1 MVCRPTK
8 FCGLGI
14 SDLEKFA
21 TSLRI
26 RWLWIEWTDKSKTGF
41 ALVTLVIRRI
51 KTTLMRQ
58 PLGMLVTGKAK
69 FWNSPWLS
77 GIRPKDIAPK
87 IFKLTKQK
95 NISVKKALD
104 NNFFGWKVDT

>member
-1 MVCRPTK
+1 
-8 FCGLGI
+8 
-14 SDLEKFA
+14 
-21 TSLRI
+21 
-26 RWLWIEWTDKSKTGF
+26 
-41 ALVTLVIRRI
+41 
-51 KTTLMRQ
+51 MRQ

-104 NNFFGWKVDT
+104 NNFFGWKVDTQNGFEVEHI